1 MSRFEEMMEFSDR
14 IANKI
19 HEILN
24 SGDKEWTYDE
34 DKEEEV

>member
-1 MSRFEEMMEFSDR
+1 MNTRYDEIKLHAEL

-34 DKEEEV
+34 DEDK